1 MSCIRKVAVLAA
13 TVLAALPAM
22 GQTSDEGRGDLNPE
36 ELTWERVIRDA
47 ERGET
52 SMTSCASGYFMT
64 KSGRHGP
71 ARQLFERCAEDGWT
85 GAMTWMS
92 QLDENGLGAP
102 RDSERA
108 AEWDR
113 RAAEA
118 GDPVGKFNHGLDL
131 LRGHGVSGDAA
142 QGRRL
147 IDEAARD
154 GLGVAADLKAADYDP
169 RAVTPDADEWRY
181 QPMF

>member
-13 TVLAALPAM
+13 TVLWALPAV
-22 GQTSDEGRGDLNPE
+22 GQTLDEGQGDLNPE

-71 ARQLFERCAEDGWT
+71 ARQLFERCAQDGWT

-102 RDSERA
+102 RDSARA
-108 AEWDR
+108 ADWDR

-131 LRGHGVSGDAA
+131 LRGHGVAADAVR
-142 QGRRL
+142 GRHL

-154 GLGVAADLKAADYDP
+154 GLGAAADLKAAGYDP

>member
-1 MSCIRKVAVLAA
+1 MSCIEKAALLAA
-13 TVLAALPAM
+13 VCLLAGPAAA
-22 GQTSDEGRGDLNPE
+22 QSDAEARGELNPE
-36 ELTWERVIRDA
+36 ELTWERVIRDV

-52 SMTSCASGYFMT
+52 SMTACASGYFIT

-71 ARQLFERCAEDGWT
+71 ARLLFERCAEDGWT

-92 QLDENGLGAP
+92 QLDENGLGGP
-102 RDSERA
+102 QDSGRA

-118 GDPVGKFNHGLDL
+118 GDPVGKFNRGLDL
-131 LRGHGVSGDAA
+131 LRGHGVAPDPQA
-142 QGRRL
+142 GRRL

-154 GLGVAADLKAADYDP
+154 GLGVAADLRAAGYDP

-181 QPMF
+181 QPMY